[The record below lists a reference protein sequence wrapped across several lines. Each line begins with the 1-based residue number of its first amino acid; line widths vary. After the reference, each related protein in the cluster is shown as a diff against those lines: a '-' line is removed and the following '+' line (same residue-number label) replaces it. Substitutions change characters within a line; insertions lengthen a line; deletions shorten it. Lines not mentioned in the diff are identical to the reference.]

1 VGQTHHEQDENKT
14 DLSAPIKVNLSRSYA
29 SKAQDDLLMLT
40 HRRHSHMDLL
50 RCARAAGIALP
61 PGYVLPICDSCVLG
75 KSENH
80 PHHKGANVK
89 PQKRCQAVHFDFC
102 GPFPTTG
109 IYGERYILIFIDGF
123 TGYVW
128 DFYPKSQTEFFVILE
143 ALLLRLDNEFGKH
156 CVSILRS
163 DNAKVFK
170 ESPVQELCRSRGIVQ
185 QFSAP
190 YSQWQNG
197 KAERVF
203 GTLLNL
209 MRPALYQ
216 SGLAREYWPFAAR
229 LSVIAVNRTPVEGA
243 DNAQKGFPS
252 MFSKLERLHQME
264 IPSQM
269 NGVYALGTLAFKHV
283 DSALRDKLD
292 MKSKAC
298 IYLGVDPKIKG
309 AVMLP
314 MDGGSI
320 STTAVFTVNQLC
332 FPLRV
337 STAVQASDDF
347 RKHNGS
353 DFQVSPKIVWP
364 AHETSIAHLRDPG
377 MDEPSPLPTTKKSP
391 REWQPSQAAG
401 EYCKLC

>member
-1 VGQTHHEQDENKT
+1 
-14 DLSAPIKVNLSRSYA
+14 
-29 SKAQDDLLMLT
+29 M
-40 HRRHSHMDLL
+40 
-50 RCARAAGIALP
+50 
-61 PGYVLPICDSCVLG
+61 
-75 KSENH
+75 
-80 PHHKGANVK
+80 
-89 PQKRCQAVHFDFC
+89 
-102 GPFPTTG
+102 
-109 IYGERYILIFIDGF
+109 
-123 TGYVW
+123 
-128 DFYPKSQTEFFVILE
+128 
-143 ALLLRLDNEFGKH
+143 
-156 CVSILRS
+156 
-163 DNAKVFK
+163 FK

-364 AHETSIAHLRDPG
+364 AHETSIAHLRDPR
-377 MDEPSPLPTTKKSP
+377 MDDPSPLPTTKKSP
-391 REWQPSQAAG
+391 REWQPSQAALENIASSAEKAWSTVG
-401 EYCKLC
+401 GKTLMFSPLYPQHSMDEDDLQILKMRAGSDFAFIYSVKKDSKRQVLPLTRTEFQAAIPFIFLQSKKSPHAKHWSLGRKREFISNLKLETMGPLLIEPPKGFSYPYFVYLQQQVCRG